1 MKHRDD
7 IQGLRAVAVILVI
20 LNHLQF
26 SNKAFVGG
34 YIGVDVFFVI
44 SGFIIT
50 NLLIREYSNNARD
63 NAGYGWISLKAF
75 YFRRVKRI
83 IPAATF
89 VIFTTVSSSYFLFNE
104 IKAGWIKRD
113 GFFASIF
120 LANVN
125 LIQQKTDYFKQSIAQ
140 SPLEHYWSLSVEEQF
155 YFVIPFLVLLSV
167 SFHGLKIGKI
177 SFWWERRVT
186 ALLTF
191 VGVISFFWSLY
202 ATSTNPQSAYFSTF
216 ARAWEISA
224 GSLLAIYCF
233 QKHKEFGHRVINIL
247 SLIGVFGVLISAF
260 IFNESS
266 RFPGYL
272 ALVPVLSTVAL
283 IYAGGA
289 NSKTIVSKVLSLKPL
304 VFVGEI
310 SFSLYLWHLP
320 LIVIGSE
327 VFQIS
332 KNSGINKSILVA
344 VTFLLAV
351 FSFKYIETPFR
362 NIPVPQKWL
371 KAPKNHNFF
380 QTKID
385 VFFASAKARRYLA
398 VLSSLL
404 IFAMSYS
411 VVSKIVYAKPAAE
424 TELAIEFVPTPSEFD
439 SRISP
444 PELDLNSETSDPF
457 SLPADSSNS
466 LTEAVPKSSSSEI
479 PNTTW
484 INKIKGGLQLA
495 KAPSNVLSN
504 ISTLAVNKEFSSDS
518 CRKIELKDFQS
529 KSEAVYCVNTSAE
542 KPLALFIGNSHGA
555 MLQDAMGKV
564 LNDLGYSQEG
574 IFTSSCTISPRVIP
588 FLNST
593 PVNKCKSF
601 ADDLAL
607 YVKKKKPSLIIIS
620 EALKVSVLNEAG
632 KAVMGVQAR
641 GFLSSNLQS
650 SLKSFRATTEKI
662 ILLDQFPQ
670 LPNVSTCMGAGGE
683 LNKCISTTTDTNI
696 YREINKNL
704 AQSSSIPLISPLDWL
719 CYQGRCPAII
729 DGVLVSPDGSH
740 ITPEFAKLITP
751 LLKKQIALALK
762 TG

>member
-7 IQGLRAVAVILVI
+7 IQGLRAIAVILVI

-26 SNKAFVGG
+26 SNQAFVGG
-34 YIGVDVFFVI
+34 FIGVDVFFVI

-50 NLLIREYSNNARD
+50 NLLIREYSKNARD

-89 VIFTTVSSSYFLFNE
+89 VILFTVSSGYFLFND

-120 LANVN
+120 LANIN

-155 YFVIPFLVLLSV
+155 YLVIPFLFLLSV
-167 SFHGLKIGKI
+167 SFHGLKIGKVNV
-177 SFWWERRVT
+177 WWERRVL
-186 ALLTF
+186 ALLTI
-191 VGVISFFWSLY
+191 VGMISFSWSLY

-224 GSLLAIYCF
+224 GSLLAIYSF
-233 QKHKEFGHRVINIL
+233 QKNKDVSKKILNIL
-247 SLIGVFGVLISAF
+247 GLTGLFGILVSSF
-260 IFNESS
+260 VFNESS
-266 RFPGYL
+266 NFPGYL

-289 NSKTIVSKVLSLKPL
+289 NSNIVASKILSPKPL
-304 VFVGEI
+304 VLVGEM

-320 LIVIGSE
+320 IIVIGSE

-332 KNSGINKSILVA
+332 KNSGINKLILVA
-344 VTFLLAV
+344 ITFLLAF
-351 FSFKYIETPFR
+351 FSFRYIETPFR

-371 KAPKNHNFF
+371 AAPNKDGLFHVQLEAFF
-380 QTKID
+380 S
-385 VFFASAKARRYLA
+385 SAKVRRIMA
-398 VLSSLL
+398 VLTSLIL
-404 IFAMSYS
+404 FAVSYS
-411 VVSKIVYAKPAAE
+411 IVSKVVYAKPANE
-424 TELAIEFVPTPSEFD
+424 TELAIDFIPKASEFD
-439 SRISP
+439 SAEIPSS
-444 PELDLNSETSDPF
+444 ELDLSSDPGNLF
-457 SLPADSSNS
+457 TVPEDSSNS
-466 LTEAVPKSSSSEI
+466 KSADIPKSSAIEVNDTSWTKKTKE
-479 PNTTW
+479 
-484 INKIKGGLQLA
+484 GLQLA
-495 KAPSNVLSN
+495 KAPTDILSN
-504 ISTLAVNKEFSSDS
+504 LSTLAVDKAFSSTS
-518 CRKIELKDFQS
+518 CRKVELKDFQT
-529 KSEAVYCVNTSAE
+529 KSEAVYCVKALAQ

-574 IFTSSCTISPRVIP
+574 IFTSSCTISPKVIP
-588 FLNST
+588 LLNST
-593 PVNKCKSF
+593 PVKKCKNF

-607 YVKKKKPSLIIIS
+607 YVKNKKPELIIIS
-620 EALKVSVLNEAG
+620 EALNVSFLNEAG
-632 KAVMGVQAR
+632 QSVQGAQAR
-641 GFLSSNLQS
+641 GFLSTNLQS
-650 SLKSFRATTEKI
+650 SIKSLRATTEKI
-662 ILLDQFPQ
+662 ILLDAFPQ
-670 LPNVSTCMGAGGE
+670 LPNISTCMGAGGE
-683 LNKCISTTTDTNI
+683 LNKCITTTTDTSI

-704 AQSSSIPLISPLDWL
+704 AQSNSLPLISPLTWL

-740 ITPEFAKLITP
+740 VTPEFARLITP
-751 LLKKQIALALK
+751 ILNEQIVGALN
-762 TG
+762 